1 MKDNMKSL
9 VRVTIVALLL
19 IAAYSVLAQEPVK
32 EPTLAQLKMQVAQQ
46 QVTIEEQNAEILKL
60 QALLIT
66 AYQKQSDM
74 TLAQAKAKLESER
87 AAQTP
92 KEQPKK

>member
-1 MKDNMKSL
+1 MKSL